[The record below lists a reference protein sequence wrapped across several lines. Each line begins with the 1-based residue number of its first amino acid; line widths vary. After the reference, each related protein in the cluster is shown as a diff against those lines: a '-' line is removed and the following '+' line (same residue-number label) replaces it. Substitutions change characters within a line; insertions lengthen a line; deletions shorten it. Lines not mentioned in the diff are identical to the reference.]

1 MDSCCSVTV
10 TFAIQQLH
18 ASIGRSLNQ
27 HIVMLQSML
36 EIGWSRGI
44 WGNAKMGLQMNK
56 LILPAN
62 YIAVKAPF
70 VNAFLGYF

>member
-1 MDSCCSVTV
+1 
-10 TFAIQQLH
+10 
-18 ASIGRSLNQ
+18 
-27 HIVMLQSML
+27 
-36 EIGWSRGI
+36 
-44 WGNAKMGLQMNK
+44 MGLQMNK